1 MSQYQLIQLQGSSLH
16 RDQQGKKLIDNKPIS
31 FPQSWSTALT
41 ESTTLLPDT
50 IALVHTGKSNIIAI
64 DFDDE
69 LFDEAMAIND
79 SLSAKYKCNYIARS
93 IDKPGGH
100 MLYQFTQN
108 ALTEYINKPNGRKFA
123 KLDTL
128 YGETLCFL
136 ATASNQTKMLVHYK
150 EPLTPMPSAMQAL
163 IIAHY
168 AKHSPNPNGLGPST
182 QAIALSSSNIQGS
195 KLGFLAEEA
204 TKSEKHLLH
213 LLSIITPRQ
222 WKEVLASNGD
232 AHAASLPANHP
243 DRLPMTESAHMYM
256 VSISAVLM
264 LDSSIDAEVH
274 AKLLKKVNQMFSSPL
289 DAQRLNTILKRDL
302 QKSIYD
308 KDWQSKSFIV
318 MSKLA
323 QPLEVFKY
331 TAKGTNKFVIYNH
344 ATHNVLSY
352 DTTAGV
358 LDYLKSASTER
369 VDKNRLIANSSHVD
383 IIDRPD
389 EPFGHNA
396 TNQTFNM
403 YKWTPEQ
410 EVLYNPHL
418 HEAVYKEPTVTLGA
432 LESAIGADQ
441 LYKRFLPFM
450 RRKFMTHEHSPLF
463 FVFYGVPH
471 SFKSA
476 VVNGV
481 FKNLAHRRIAQPS
494 LEVLT
499 DKYNDFMVNKDFIVL
514 DEIQHYVTHEKA
526 RLIKSIKEYT
536 GNAQIAG
543 IRAMHSTLDN
553 NTYRQEATFVLT
565 TNEATQLTTEAGD
578 RRMVV
583 FKSLR
588 KVADV
593 LGLSNTQIRK
603 SIEAESKD
611 FAYYLATQVE
621 NLYGDAYG
629 ENYDWQD
636 DAYKLFQEN
645 ALTVEDRLVKLIDQ
659 QDTNEIIALLVE
671 SGHTLEQ
678 IGKCLYKSPRK
689 SGYLFRLHNTRP
701 DVASVPGMFD
711 YSELNYKSMKK
722 KLDNIAHMVNSVVD
736 YEPGSSHRTGSRKT
750 EMQLFKIPEDLKKYV
765 TDEHV
770 EQLNS
775 ETMDI

>member
-1 MSQYQLIQLQGSSLH
+1 MYQLIELQGTILH

-31 FPQSWSTALT
+31 FPQSWESSLT
-41 ESTTLLPDT
+41 QADTLQPST

-79 SLSAKYKCNYIARS
+79 SLSSKYKCNYIARS

-100 MLYQFTQN
+100 MLYSYTTN
-108 ALTEYINKPNGRKFA
+108 SLTEYIAKPNGRKFA

-136 ATASNQTKMLVHYK
+136 ATASNKTKMLVHYK
-150 EPLTPMPSAMQAL
+150 EPLTPIPVAMQAL

-168 AKHSPNPNGLGPST
+168 AKHSTLAPT
-182 QAIALSSSNIQGS
+182 QSIALSSSNIQGS

-204 TKSEKHLLH
+204 TKTEKQMLH

-222 WKEVLASNGD
+222 WKDILASNTD
-232 AHAASLPANHP
+232 SLLPANHP

-274 AKLLKKVNQMFSSPL
+274 AKVLKKVNQMLSSPL

-318 MSKLA
+318 MSKRTE
-323 QPLEVFKY
+323 PLEVFKY
-331 TAKGTNKFVIYNH
+331 TAKGTNKFIIYNH
-344 ATHNVLSY
+344 VTHNILSY
-352 DTTAGV
+352 DNSAGV
-358 LDYLKSASTER
+358 LDYLKSASSER
-369 VDKNRLIANSSHVD
+369 VDKNRLISNSSHID

-389 EPFGHNA
+389 EAFGHNSA
-396 TNQTFNM
+396 NNTFNM

-418 HEAVYKEPTVTLGA
+418 HEAVYKEPATTLGA
-432 LESAIGADQ
+432 LESAIGTDQ

-526 RLIKSIKEYT
+526 KLIKAIKEYT

-543 IRAMHSTLDN
+543 VRAMHATLDN

-588 KVADV
+588 RVADV
-593 LGLSNTQIRK
+593 LGLTNTQIRK

-621 NLYGDAYG
+621 SLYGDAYG

-645 ALTVEDRLVKLIDQ
+645 ALTVEDRLVKFIDQ

-671 SGHTLEQ
+671 TGHTLEQ
-678 IGKCLYKSPRK
+678 IGKCMYTSPRK

-701 DVASVPGMFD
+701 DVASVTGMFD
-711 YSELNYKSMKK
+711 YSELNFKSMKK
-722 KLDNIAHMVNSVVD
+722 KLDNIAHMINNIVEC
-736 YEPGSSHRTGSRKT
+736 EPGTSHRTGSRKT
-750 EMQLFKIPEDLKKYV
+750 EMQLYKIPEDLKKHV
-765 TDEHV
+765 IDEHV
-770 EQLNS
+770 TEINS
-775 ETMDI
+775 EAMDI

>member
-1 MSQYQLIQLQGSSLH
+1 MYQLIQLQGDSLH

-31 FPQSWSTALT
+31 FPQSWASALT
-41 ESTTLLPDT
+41 EANTLQPQPEA

-100 MLYQFTQN
+100 MLYQYTTN
-108 ALTEYINKPNGRKFA
+108 SVTDYINKPNGRKFA

-168 AKHSPNPNGLGPST
+168 AKHSAIAPAQN
-182 QAIALSSSNIQGS
+182 IALSSSNIQGS

-204 TKSEKHLLH
+204 TKTERQMLH

-222 WKEVLASNGD
+222 WKDILASNTE
-232 AHAASLPANHP
+232 ASNLPTNHP

-274 AKLLKKVNQMFSSPL
+274 AKVLKKVNQMLSSPL
-289 DAQRLNTILKRDL
+289 DAPRLNTILKRDL

-344 ATHNVLSY
+344 ATHNILSY
-352 DTTAGV
+352 DNSAGV
-358 LDYLKSASTER
+358 LDYLKSASAER
-369 VDKNRLIANSSHVD
+369 VDKNRLISNSSHID

-389 EPFGHNA
+389 EAFGHNS
-396 TNQTFNM
+396 TNCTFNM

-418 HEAVYKEPTVTLGA
+418 HEAVYKEPTTTLGA
-432 LESAIGADQ
+432 LESAIGTEQ

-481 FKNLAHRRIAQPS
+481 FKHLAHRRIAQPS

-526 RLIKSIKEYT
+526 KLIKAIKEYT

-543 IRAMHSTLDN
+543 IRAMHATLDN

-588 KVADV
+588 RVADV
-593 LGLSNTQIRK
+593 LGLTNTQIRK

-621 NLYGDAYG
+621 SLYGDAYG

-645 ALTVEDRLVKLIDQ
+645 ALTAEDRLVKLIDQ

-671 SGHTLEQ
+671 SGHSLEQ
-678 IGKCLYKSPRK
+678 IGKCLYTSPRK
-689 SGYLFRLHNTRP
+689 SGYVFRLHNTRP

-711 YSELNYKSMKK
+711 YSDLSYKNMKR
-722 KLDNIAHMVNSVVD
+722 KLDNIAHMVNNVTE
-736 YEPGSSHRTGSRKT
+736 YEPGTSHRTGSRKT
-750 EMQLFKIPEDLKKYV
+750 EMQLYKIPEDLKKHV
-765 TDEHV
+765 TDERV
-770 EQLNS
+770 TEINS
-775 ETMDI
+775 EAMDV